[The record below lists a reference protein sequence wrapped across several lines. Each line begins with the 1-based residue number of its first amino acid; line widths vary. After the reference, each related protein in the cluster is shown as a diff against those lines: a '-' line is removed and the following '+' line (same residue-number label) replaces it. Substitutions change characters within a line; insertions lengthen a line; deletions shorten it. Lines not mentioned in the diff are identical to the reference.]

1 MNEEE
6 QGNEEAAAVEPE
18 LLPPSRKR
26 VRISDPDLKII
37 CKGDQDDK
45 KAFMCH
51 SVVMATHS
59 GYFDALLSTG
69 MKESAEKKVVLEDV
83 SPEVFEKAM
92 NLVEDPLTPHDL
104 GAEDALVVASFYNRF
119 DFSGG
124 MKLVTSVL
132 GKILNRWAK
141 TTSKAPLRQE
151 KDLLIETILF
161 AEGSSSPELVQE
173 CIKFLTA
180 KFCQKDACGMGLF
193 EVEDIKKLH
202 HFLVH
207 EGRECVE
214 EFYDEFTGFDDDG
227 VDQLIDDSKL
237 PKDSGLFLSGT
248 P

>member
-37 CKGDQDDK
+37 CKGEQDDK

-69 MKESAEKKVVLEDV
+69 MRESAEKKVVLDDV

-92 NLVEDPLTPHDL
+92 SLVEDPLTPHDL

-119 DFSGG
+119 DFTGG

-132 GKILNRWAK
+132 GKILDHWAK
-141 TTSKAPLRQE
+141 TTSRAPLRQE

-161 AEGSSSPELVQE
+161 AEESSSPELIQE
-173 CIKFLTA
+173 CIKFLTV